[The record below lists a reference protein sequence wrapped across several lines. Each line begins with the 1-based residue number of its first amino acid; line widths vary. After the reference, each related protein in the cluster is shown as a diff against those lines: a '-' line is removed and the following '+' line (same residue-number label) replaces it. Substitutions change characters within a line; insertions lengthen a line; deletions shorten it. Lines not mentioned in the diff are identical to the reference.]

1 MSVPSLR
8 EQLMVSY
15 LEGHDP
21 DVDDLHEIVSL
32 SEDEIDALFRIFNA
46 VSTHDGCV
54 DSDDAVRLSLGLFK
68 GCNNSQ
74 PLRAVDPL
82 TTVSDAPI
90 PMTDRCVI
98 CQCDMEDNGH
108 QSQLTKG
115 GKTLQH
121 SYCMDCWDDVS
132 QIVRGAESDEEEP
145 MFFETPC
152 FHQSEDEEED
162 ADHTIT
168 CTGCGGER
176 IINDEVILSAA
187 PENGLCAEE
196 LDECPSTTDLLQEAL
211 EESLQP
217 DAIEAVGDRRRF
229 NGRPKGIIEEQPRA
243 ECRSSCCGTLGAR
256 MREGSCRGCRGLSAA
271 GIREVREM
279 NGWSAEE

>member
-1 MSVPSLR
+1 MSVPTLR

-21 DVDDLHEIVSL
+21 DVDDLQQIVSL
-32 SEDEIDALFRIFNA
+32 NDDEIDALFRIYDA
-46 VSTHDGCV
+46 VVVHDGCV
-54 DSDDAVRLSLGLFK
+54 DSDDAVRLALYLFN
-68 GCNNSQ
+68 GGPNSR

-98 CQCDMEDNGH
+98 CQCDMEGNGH

-132 QIVRGAESDEEEP
+132 QIVRATEDEIRADDGYPREDDHSCWEAQDEEE
-145 MFFETPC
+145 E
-152 FHQSEDEEED
+152 
-162 ADHTIT
+162 
-168 CTGCGGER
+168 
-176 IINDEVILSAA
+176 
-187 PENGLCAEE
+187 ENGIWV
-196 LDECPSTTDLLQEAL
+196 DTTDGPVFVEPKEKSQEAL

-217 DAIEAVGDRRRF
+217 DAIEAVGDRKAVMSDILEAVGDRRRF
-229 NGRPKGIIEEQPRA
+229 NGRPKGIIEEEPR
-243 ECRSSCCGTLGAR
+243 EICRSSCCGTLGAR
-256 MREGSCRGCRGLSAA
+256 MRGDSCRGCRGLSKKDLHAL
-271 GIREVREM
+271 RKT
-279 NGWSAEE
+279 NGWTE

>member
-1 MSVPSLR
+1 MSVPTLR

-54 DSDDAVRLSLGLFK
+54 DSDDAVRLALGLFK

-98 CQCDMEDNGH
+98 CQCDMEGNGH

-132 QIVRGAESDEEEP
+132 QIVRGAESD
-145 MFFETPC
+145 
-152 FHQSEDEEED
+152 D
-162 ADHTIT
+162 DHTIT

-176 IINDEVILSAA
+176 ITDDVVLSAI

-229 NGRPKGIIEEQPRA
+229 NGRPKGIIEEEPRA

-256 MREGSCRGCRGLSAA
+256 MREGSCRGCRGLSAD
-271 GIREVREM
+271 GIREVRKM
-279 NGWSAEE
+279 NGWE

>member
-1 MSVPSLR
+1 MSVPTLR

-54 DSDDAVRLSLGLFK
+54 DSDDAVRLALGLFK

-82 TTVSDAPI
+82 TTVSNVPI
-90 PMTDRCVI
+90 PMTDCCVI
-98 CQCDMEDNGH
+98 CHYWDGNGH

-121 SYCMDCWDDVS
+121 SYCMDCWDDIS
-132 QIVRGAESDEEEP
+132 QIVRGAESDEESRFDVEEEP
-145 MFFETPC
+145 MFFEESR
-152 FHQSEDEEED
+152 FDVEEP
-162 ADHTIT
+162 H
-168 CTGCGGER
+168 G
-176 IINDEVILSAA
+176 
-187 PENGLCAEE
+187 
-196 LDECPSTTDLLQEAL
+196 DL
-211 EESLQP
+211 
-217 DAIEAVGDRRRF
+217 RRF
-229 NGRPKGIIEEQPRA
+229 NGRPKGIIEEEPRA

-256 MREGSCRGCRGLSAA
+256 AREGSCRGCRGMSTKDLHTL
-271 GIREVREM
+271 RKT
-279 NGWSAEE
+279 NGWEE

>member
-32 SEDEIDALFRIFNA
+32 NDDEIDALFRIFNA
-46 VSTHDGCV
+46 VSCHDGCV
-54 DSDDAVRLSLGLFK
+54 SSEDAVRLSLALFK
-68 GCNNSQ
+68 GDINSQ

-82 TTVSDAPI
+82 TTVSDVPI

-98 CQCDMEDNGH
+98 CQCDMEGNGH
-108 QSQLTKG
+108 QSQLTRG

-132 QIVRGAESDEEEP
+132 QIVRGAESDEEEKGLSIFGTP
-145 MFFETPC
+145 SHFSSET
-152 FHQSEDEEED
+152 
-162 ADHTIT
+162 
-168 CTGCGGER
+168 
-176 IINDEVILSAA
+176 
-187 PENGLCAEE
+187 
-196 LDECPSTTDLLQEAL
+196 L

-217 DAIEAVGDRRRF
+217 DAIEAFGDRRRF

-279 NGWSAEE
+279 NGWE